1 MERDNTINNIF
12 NPSLDLITNG
22 LKDILYLLD
31 DNYSK

>member
-1 MERDNTINNIF
+1 MERDNTTNNIF
-12 NPSLDLITNG
+12 NPSLDLITNR